1 MFFCISNEKSRAL
14 KAISNDGSS
23 KGQGKDMTVT
33 QSFYETSAPPGLT
46 GIKAW
51 LLTHDHK
58 RLGLMYLGA
67 IMFWFVLAMFLGL
80 LIRTE
85 LMTQGKTIID
95 AEVYN
100 SAFTLHGVIM
110 IFLFMIPAIPAI
122 FGNFFLPIQ
131 LGTDDVF
138 FPRLNLFS
146 WYLFMIGGLFAVFS
160 LFAGDGFP
168 DTGWTF
174 YVPFSI
180 ENNANVSMTVT
191 AAFILG
197 MSSML
202 TGLNFVT
209 TFHRMRDKSMGLMQI
224 PLFTWSLYATAWVQI
239 LATPVISITL
249 VLVVIERALS
259 IGLFDP
265 DKGGDP
271 LLFQHLFWMYSHPAV
286 YIMILPGMG
295 VISEIIPV
303 FSRKSIFGYKAIV
316 WSSMGIAVAGS
327 LVWAHHMYTSGMSDV
342 AVFFFSLLTF
352 LVAIPSAVKVF
363 SWVATMYKGSIEMTP
378 PFLLSLIFIYLF
390 SIGGLT
396 GLVVGAVGTDIH
408 VHDTAF
414 VVSHF
419 HFVMFGGTG
428 FAFFAA
434 LHYWWPKMFGIM
446 YRYKAA
452 YIGSVLTAIGFLF
465 HYIPMFILGMQGM
478 PRRYY
483 DYLPQYE
490 TGNFLAGFGGY
501 LMCIGILIMF
511 TNLLMSFKQK
521 VPAPADPWGGTTLEW
536 KVPSPPPVHNFVSAP
551 EVMDFPYD
559 FTGVVKESQQS
570 GR

>member
-1 MFFCISNEKSRAL
+1 
-14 KAISNDGSS
+14 
-23 KGQGKDMTVT
+23 MTET
-33 QSFYETSAPPGLT
+33 QSFFETPSPRGQT
-46 GIKAW
+46 GVMAW

-58 RLGLMYLGA
+58 RLGLMYMWA
-67 IMFWFVLAMFLGL
+67 ILFWFVLAMLLGL
-80 LIRTE
+80 LLRTE
-85 LMTQGKTIID
+85 LMGQGRTIMG

-100 SAFTLHGVIM
+100 SMFTLHGVIM
-110 IFLFMIPAIPAI
+110 IFLFVIPAIPAI

-146 WYLFMIGGLFAVFS
+146 WYLFMFGGLFAIFS
-160 LFAGDGFP
+160 LFFGGGFP

-174 YVPFSI
+174 YVPFSVGTKG
-180 ENNANVSMTVT
+180 NVSLTVT

-209 TFHRMRDKSMGLMQI
+209 TFHRMRHKEMGLMQI

-239 LATPVISITL
+239 LATPVISITF
-249 VLVVIERALS
+249 VLVMMERFLA
-259 IGLFDP
+259 IGLFEP

-271 LLFQHLFWMYSHPAV
+271 LLYQHLFWMYSHPAV

-316 WSSMGIAVAGS
+316 VSSMAIAVAGS

-342 AVFFFSLLTF
+342 SVFVFSLLTF
-352 LVAIPSAVKVF
+352 IVAVPSAVKVF
-363 SWVATMYKGSIEMTP
+363 SWVSTMYKGSIQMSP
-378 PFLLSLIFIYLF
+378 PLFLSLCFIYLF
-390 SIGGLT
+390 TVGGLT
-396 GLVVGAVGTDIH
+396 GLVLGAAGTDIH
-408 VHDTAF
+408 VHDTHF
-414 VVSHF
+414 VVAHF

-434 LHYWWPKMFGIM
+434 LHYWWPKMFGVM
-446 YRYKAA
+446 YSFRPA
-452 YIGSVLTAIGFLF
+452 YIGAVLTAVGFVF
-465 HYIPMFILGMQGM
+465 HYVPMLILGMQGM

-501 LMCIGILIMF
+501 LLCAGMLVMF
-511 TNLLMSFKQK
+511 INLFFSLRNDRT
-521 VPAPADPWGGTTLEW
+521 APADPWGGTTLEW
-536 KVPSPPPVHNFVSAP
+536 SIASPPPMENFVDPP
-551 EVMDFPYD
+551 EIKGFPYD
-559 FTGVVKESQQS
+559 FSEVIARSRKE

>member
-1 MFFCISNEKSRAL
+1 MMEK
-14 KAISNDGSS
+14 
-23 KGQGKDMTVT
+23 
-33 QSFYETSAPPGLT
+33 QSFFEIPSPRGLT
-46 GIKAW
+46 GVKAW

-58 RLGLMYLGA
+58 RLGLMYMWAVL
-67 IMFWFVLAMFLGL
+67 FWFVLATLLGL
-80 LIRTE
+80 LLRTE
-85 LMTQGKTIID
+85 LMGQGRTIMGP
-95 AEVYN
+95 EVYN
-100 SAFTLHGVIM
+100 SMFTLHGVIM
-110 IFLFMIPAIPAI
+110 IFLFAIPAIPAI

-146 WYLFMIGGLFAVFS
+146 WYLFMFGGLFAIFS
-160 LFAGDGFP
+160 LFFGGGFP

-174 YVPFSI
+174 YVPFSVSTKG
-180 ENNANVSMTVT
+180 NVSLTVT

-209 TFHRMRDKSMGLMQI
+209 TFHRMRHRKMGLMQI

-239 LATPVISITL
+239 LATPVISITF
-249 VLVVIERALS
+249 VLVMMERFLA
-259 IGLFDP
+259 IGLFEP

-271 LLFQHLFWMYSHPAV
+271 LLYQHLFWMYSHPAV

-316 WSSMGIAVAGS
+316 ISSMAIAIAGS

-342 AVFFFSLLTF
+342 SVFVFSLLTF
-352 LVAIPSAVKVF
+352 IVAVPSAVKVF
-363 SWVATMYKGSIEMTP
+363 SWVSTMYKGSIQMSP
-378 PFLLSLIFIYLF
+378 PLFLSLCFIYLF
-390 SIGGLT
+390 TIGGLT
-396 GLVVGAVGTDIH
+396 GLVLGAAGTDIH
-408 VHDTAF
+408 VHDTHF
-414 VVSHF
+414 VVAHF

-434 LHYWWPKMFGIM
+434 LHFWWPKMFGTM
-446 YRYKAA
+446 YPFRPA
-452 YIGSVLTAIGFLF
+452 YIGAVMTAIGFVF
-465 HYIPMFILGMQGM
+465 HYVPMLILGLQGM

-490 TGNFLAGFGGY
+490 TGNFLAGFGAY
-501 LMCIGILIMF
+501 MLVAGILVMF
-511 TNLLMSFKQK
+511 INLFLSLRG
-521 VPAPADPWGGTTLEW
+521 PRTAPDNPWGGTTLEW
-536 KVPSPPPVHNFVSAP
+536 SISSPPPMENFTDSP
-551 EVMDFPYD
+551 NIKGFPYD
-559 FTGVVKESQQS
+559 FSDIVARSQKN
-570 GR
+570 GK

>member
-1 MFFCISNEKSRAL
+1 
-14 KAISNDGSS
+14 
-23 KGQGKDMTVT
+23 MTET
-33 QSFYETSAPPGLT
+33 QSFYNISAPPGMH

-58 RLGLMYLGA
+58 RLGLMYLA
-67 IMFWFVLAMFLGL
+67 AVLFWFFVALFLGL
-80 LIRTE
+80 MLRTE
-85 LMTQGKTIID
+85 LMSQGKTIM
-95 AEVYN
+95 EPELYN
-100 SAFTLHGVIM
+100 SVFTLHGVIM
-110 IFLFMIPAIPAI
+110 VFLFVIPAIPAI
-122 FGNFFLPIQ
+122 FGNFLLPIQ

-146 WYLFMIGGLFAVFS
+146 WYLFMFGGLFALIS
-160 LFAGDGFP
+160 LFWGEGFP

-174 YVPFSI
+174 YVPFSV
-180 ENNANVSMTVT
+180 EVDTNVGLTVT

-209 TFHRMRDKSMGLMQI
+209 TFHRKRHKDMGLMQI

-239 LATPVISITL
+239 LATPVISITF
-249 VLVVIERALS
+249 VLVILERFLS

-271 LLFQHLFWMYSHPAV
+271 LLYQHLFWMYSHPAV

-342 AVFFFSLLTF
+342 SVFIFSLLTF

-378 PFLLSLIFIYLF
+378 PLLLSLIFIYLF
-390 SIGGLT
+390 SVGGLT
-396 GLVVGAVGTDIH
+396 GLVLGAVGPDIH
-408 VHDTAF
+408 VHDTHF

-434 LHYWWPKMFGIM
+434 LHFWWPKMFGIM
-446 YRYKAA
+446 YKFKYA
-452 YIGSVLTAIGFLF
+452 YVGSVLAGIGFLF
-465 HYIPMFILGMQGM
+465 HYVPMLILGLQGM

-483 DYLPQYE
+483 DYLPKYE
-490 TGNFLAGFGGY
+490 IGNFLAGIGAY
-501 LMCIGILIMF
+501 IMCLGIVIMF
-511 TNLLMSFKQK
+511 VNLALSFRKR
-521 VPAPADPWGGTTLEW
+521 VVAPADPWGGTTLEW
-536 KVPSPPPVHNFVSAP
+536 KVPSPPPVHNFIESP
-551 EVMDFPYD
+551 TLPDFPYD
-559 FTGVVKESQQS
+559 FSGITESVTENTDE
-570 GR
+570 RI

>member
-1 MFFCISNEKSRAL
+1 
-14 KAISNDGSS
+14 
-23 KGQGKDMTVT
+23 MTAVP
-33 QSFYETSAPPGLT
+33 SFYESPSPPGLS
-46 GIKAW
+46 GLRAW

-58 RLGLMYLGA
+58 RLGLMYLWA
-67 IMFWFVLAMFLGL
+67 ILFWFVVAMVLGL
-80 LIRTE
+80 LLRTE
-85 LMTQGKTIID
+85 LMGLGPTIMK

-100 SAFTLHGVIM
+100 SMFTLHGVIM
-110 IFLFMIPAIPAI
+110 IFLFVIPGIPAI

-146 WYLFMIGGLFAVFS
+146 WYLFMLGGLFAIVS
-160 LFAGDGFP
+160 LFWGGGFP

-174 YVPFSI
+174 YVPFSVGT
-180 ENNANVSMTVT
+180 ESNVSLTVT

-209 TFHRMRDKSMGLMQI
+209 TFHRMRHPDMGLMQI

-239 LATPVISITL
+239 LATPVISITF
-249 VLVVIERALS
+249 VLVVLERFLS
-259 IGLFDP
+259 IGLFEP
-265 DKGGDP
+265 DRGGDP
-271 LLFQHLFWMYSHPAV
+271 LLYQHLFWMYSHPAV

-316 WSSMGIAVAGS
+316 WSSMAIAIAGS

-342 AVFFFSLLTF
+342 SVFVFSLLTF

-363 SWVATMYKGSIEMTP
+363 SWVSTMYKGSIEMSP
-378 PFLLSLIFIYLF
+378 PLLLSLCFIYLF
-390 SIGGLT
+390 TVGGLT
-396 GLVVGAVGTDIH
+396 GLVLGAAGTDIH
-408 VHDTAF
+408 VHDTHF
-414 VVSHF
+414 VVAHF

-434 LHYWWPKMFGIM
+434 LHFWWPKMFGVM
-446 YRYKAA
+446 YPFRPA
-452 YIGSVLTAIGFLF
+452 YVGAVLTAIGFLF
-465 HYIPMFILGMQGM
+465 HYVPMLILGLQGM

-501 LMCIGILIMF
+501 LLSAGILIMLV
-511 TNLLMSFKQK
+511 NLLLSLRQ
-521 VPAPADPWGGTTLEW
+521 PRTAPADPWGGTTLEW
-536 KVPSPPPVHNFVSAP
+536 AIASPPPVENFARTPVI
-551 EVMDFPYD
+551 EGFPYD
-559 FTGVVKESQQS
+559 FSKVVARTRGEGKQ
-570 GR
+570 R

>member
-1 MFFCISNEKSRAL
+1 
-14 KAISNDGSS
+14 
-23 KGQGKDMTVT
+23 MTAT
-33 QSFYETSAPPGLT
+33 PSFYHQSAPPGRT

-58 RLGLMYLGA
+58 RLGLMYLFA
-67 IMFWFVLAMFLGL
+67 VFFWFVIAMLLGL
-80 LIRTE
+80 LLRTE
-85 LMTQGKTIID
+85 LMSQGRTIMSSGM
-95 AEVYN
+95 YN
-100 SAFTLHGVIM
+100 AMFTLHGVIM
-110 IFLFMIPAIPAI
+110 IFLFVIPAIPAI

-146 WYLFMIGGLFAVFS
+146 WYLFMIGGLFAIIS

-180 ENNANVSMTVT
+180 ESSKNVGLTVT

-209 TFHRMRDKSMGLMQI
+209 TFHRMRDKRMGLMQI

-239 LATPVISITL
+239 LATPVISITF
-249 VLVVIERALS
+249 VLVVLERFLS

-265 DKGGDP
+265 AKGGDP
-271 LLFQHLFWMYSHPAV
+271 LLYQHLFWMYSHPAV

-295 VISEIIPV
+295 VVSEIIPV

-316 WSSMGIAVAGS
+316 WSSMAIAIAGS

-342 AVFFFSLLTF
+342 SVFVFSLLTF
-352 LVAIPSAVKVF
+352 LVAVPSAVKVF
-363 SWVATMYKGSIEMTP
+363 SWVATMYKGSIEMSP
-378 PFLLSLIFIYLF
+378 PFLLALMFIYLF
-390 SIGGLT
+390 SVGGLT
-396 GLVVGAVGTDIH
+396 GLVLGAAGTDIQ
-408 VHDTAF
+408 VHDTHF
-414 VVSHF
+414 VVAHF
-419 HFVMFGGTG
+419 HFVMFGGTA

-446 YRYKAA
+446 YSFRPA
-452 YIGSVLTAIGFLF
+452 YIGAVMAGVGFLF
-465 HYIPMFILGMQGM
+465 HYVPMLILGLQGM

-483 DYLPQYE
+483 DYLPRYE
-490 TGNFLAGFGGY
+490 TGNFLAGIGGY
-501 LMCIGILIMF
+501 ILCIGILIMF
-511 TNLLMSFKQK
+511 INLLRSFRGK
-521 VPAPADPWGGTTLEW
+521 VIAPADPWGGTTLEW
-536 KVPSPPPVHNFVSAP
+536 KIPSPPPVHNFIDEP
-551 EVMDFPYD
+551 QIMDFPYD
-559 FTGVVKESQQS
+559 FKGVGEQAQNN

>member
-1 MFFCISNEKSRAL
+1 MSA
-14 KAISNDGSS
+14 
-23 KGQGKDMTVT
+23 TT
-33 QSFYETSAPPGLT
+33 SFYHSPAPAHLT

-67 IMFWFVLAMFLGL
+67 VFFWFTLAMIIGL

-85 LMTQGKTIID
+85 LMSQGRTIMGP
-95 AEVYN
+95 EMYN
-100 SAFTLHGVIM
+100 SMFTLHGVIM
-110 IFLFMIPAIPAI
+110 IFLFVIPAIPAI

-146 WYLFMIGGLFAVFS
+146 WYLFMIGGLFAVVS

-174 YVPFSI
+174 YVPFSVQ
-180 ENNANVSMTVT
+180 NSANVGMTVT

-209 TFHRMRDKSMGLMQI
+209 TFHRMRDKRMGLMQI

-239 LATPVISITL
+239 LATPVVSITF
-249 VLVVIERALS
+249 VLIILERFLS

-271 LLFQHLFWMYSHPAV
+271 LLYQHLFWMYSHPAV

-295 VISEIIPV
+295 VVSEIIPV

-316 WSSMGIAVAGS
+316 WSSMGIAIAGS

-342 AVFFFSLLTF
+342 SVFVFSLLTF

-378 PFLLSLIFIYLF
+378 PLLLSLMFIYLF
-390 SIGGLT
+390 SVGGLT
-396 GLVVGAVGTDIH
+396 GLVLGAAGTDIH
-408 VHDTAF
+408 VHDTYF
-414 VVSHF
+414 VVAHF

-434 LHYWWPKMFGIM
+434 LHFWWPKMFGIM
-446 YRYKAA
+446 YNFRWA
-452 YIGSVLTAIGFLF
+452 YIGSVLTTVGFLF
-465 HYIPMFILGMQGM
+465 HYIPMFILGLQGM

-501 LMCIGILIMF
+501 LLTIGILIMF
-511 TNLLMSFKQK
+511 WNLLASFKK
-521 VPAPADPWGGTTLEW
+521 KAPAPMDPWGGTTLEW
-536 KVPSPPPVHNFVSAP
+536 KVPSPPPVHNFVFEP
-551 EVMDFPYD
+551 EIADFPYD
-559 FTGVVKESQQS
+559 FTEVVEESKKSSQK
-570 GR
+570 